1 MQLRI
6 LTAADVRRAL
16 PMATAVAV
24 MKDAFRQYSTGEA
37 EVPLRSRLEV
47 PSHDGL
53 TLVMPAYLRQTG
65 EMAVK
70 IVSVFPRNADRGLPT
85 VLAAVVVVD
94 SETGQPVALLE
105 GASLTALRTG
115 AASGAATDVLA
126 RRDSRTLAVFGSGAQ
141 ARTQLEAVCAVRP
154 IEQVWVYS
162 LDLDGARRMIEEL
175 GGQGPIPGDIRLASS
190 PAEAVEPADIV
201 CTATT
206 SASPVFPDGAI
217 RAGTHINAIGSYTPT
232 MQEIDPQTV
241 RRALLVV
248 DSREAALAETGD
260 LILPIRAGVFT
271 SDHVHAE
278 LGEVLS
284 GKAPG
289 RTKAGQITLF
299 KSVGLAVQDAVAAGQ
314 ALARAAE
321 LGLGQTVEL

>member
-24 MKDAFRQYSTGEA
+24 MKEAFRQYSSGEA

-70 IVSVFPRNADRGLPT
+70 IVSVFSRNPDRGLPT
-85 VLAAVVVVD
+85 VLAAVIVVD

-105 GASLTALRTG
+105 GGSLTALRTG
-115 AASGAATDVLA
+115 AASGAATDILA
-126 RRDSRTLAVFGSGAQ
+126 RPDSRTLALFGSGAQ

-162 LDLDGARRMIEEL
+162 LDLDGARRMVEEL
-175 GGQGPIPGDIRLASS
+175 GGQGPIPRDIRLASS
-190 PAEAVEPADIV
+190 AGEAAERADIV

-217 RAGTHINAIGSYTPT
+217 RDGTHINAIGSYTPT

-260 LILPIRAGVFT
+260 LIQPIRAGVFT
-271 SDHVHAE
+271 PDHIHAE

-289 RTKAGQITLF
+289 RTEAAQITLF
-299 KSVGLAVQDAVAAGQ
+299 KSVGLAVQDAVAAGR